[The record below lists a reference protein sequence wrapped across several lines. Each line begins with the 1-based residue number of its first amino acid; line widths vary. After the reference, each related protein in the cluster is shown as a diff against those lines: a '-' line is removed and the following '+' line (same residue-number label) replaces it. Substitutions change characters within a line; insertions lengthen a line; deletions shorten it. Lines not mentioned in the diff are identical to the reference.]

1 MVKRIPDGYQV
12 IMPYLSVDGAADA
25 IEFYKDNFGAVERMR
40 MAHPDGRVG
49 HAELQF
55 GDCVVMLSD
64 EFPDMGVL
72 GPKSLGGTSVTINL
86 YVDDSDRIFDRAIT
100 AGATVVEPVENRFYG
115 DRAGQLLDPWGHR
128 WNISTHVEDVDPE
141 EMQRRAA
148 EEMSG

>member
-1 MVKRIPDGYQV
+1 MVKPIPDGYQV

-25 IEFYKDNFGAVERMR
+25 IEFYKDIFGAVERMR
-40 MAHPDGRVG
+40 MPQPDGRIG

-64 EFPDMGVL
+64 EFADMGIL

-86 YVDDSDRIFDRAIT
+86 YVDDSDRIFERAIA

-128 WNISTHVEDVDPE
+128 WNISTHVEDVEPE